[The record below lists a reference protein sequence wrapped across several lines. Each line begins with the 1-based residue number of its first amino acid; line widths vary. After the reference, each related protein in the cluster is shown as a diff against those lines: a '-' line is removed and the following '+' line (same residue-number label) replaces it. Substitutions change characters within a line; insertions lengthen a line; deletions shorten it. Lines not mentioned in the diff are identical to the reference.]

1 MKQILLFVSLL
12 VSVFAQNCLVAV
24 PTNPL
29 TAAGLSSLYI
39 AQAPCNQSDPNMVSF
54 VQGSYINTATGAVF
68 AYNPLIIT
76 QGTVAASTPITPVLP
91 ANVQVALWFGTN
103 AGTLTLMDVGGSLTQ
118 GNCVNGLT
126 GSIFGQFAYCNAP
139 AFFTAAYTAIS
150 AGQLKIPPLGT
161 ANDGQ
166 PCPTTH
172 DFFVVDMDQSDNV
185 ITTYIDIGN
194 SLGQDTQGNR
204 ALLNG
209 KIVNTQVNGS
219 DLRLCNIAMD
229 GALGCTPWMVPDMAD
244 TVAGSMLPTF
254 GTAELQASVLQ
265 TPPAALVPLTHA
277 MTRVNNQPS
286 LAKTNSYRMGCGQPT
301 AATNAQ
307 ADSFAYCTNLYYVGP
322 ARIKKNAAAFSNQGS
337 PMAGV
342 ATNLFAF
349 LGQRYATSFGP
360 DGLNCASLLNVPNP
374 VVPILN
380 MGGLFVGATITVPV
394 MPTTVTSNGI
404 GTTNII
410 IIVVCTVGGSFI
422 LIGLI
427 VGIIIYRRRTMYS

>member
-24 PTNPL
+24 PANPL

-39 AQAPCNQSDPNMVSF
+39 AQLPCNQSDPNMVSF

-68 AYNPLIIT
+68 AYNPLIVT

-118 GNCVNGLT
+118 GNCINGLT

-194 SLGQDTQGNR
+194 SLAQDTQETELFLTERLLILKSMVLISDFVMLPLLEHLHVHHGWFLIWLIPLLVLCYQPLE
-204 ALLNG
+204 LLNYKHPFG
-209 KIVNTQVNGS
+209 K
-219 DLRLCNIAMD
+219 
-229 GALGCTPWMVPDMAD
+229 
-244 TVAGSMLPTF
+244 
-254 GTAELQASVLQ
+254 
-265 TPPAALVPLTHA
+265 H
-277 MTRVNNQPS
+277 
-286 LAKTNSYRMGCGQPT
+286 
-301 AATNAQ
+301 
-307 ADSFAYCTNLYYVGP
+307 
-322 ARIKKNAAAFSNQGS
+322 
-337 PMAGV
+337 
-342 ATNLFAF
+342 
-349 LGQRYATSFGP
+349 
-360 DGLNCASLLNVPNP
+360 LL
-374 VVPILN
+374 L
-380 MGGLFVGATITVPV
+380 L
-394 MPTTVTSNGI
+394 
-404 GTTNII
+404 
-410 IIVVCTVGGSFI
+410 
-422 LIGLI
+422 
-427 VGIIIYRRRTMYS
+427 